1 MSDQIPAITDA
12 VADVRG
18 DASLSEILADVEP
31 VIKETRAGYK
41 TTEFWGTL
49 AGLAALNLNG
59 VIMTLPD
66 KWQAIGSAAIIGLY
80 AISRGLAKKGIPA
93 IEVAKVPEA

>member
-1 MSDQIPAITDA
+1 MSDQIPAISDA
-12 VADVRG
+12 VSDVRA
-18 DASLSEILADVEP
+18 DAPLSDIVADFEP
-31 VIKETRAGYK
+31 VIKETREGYK
-41 TTEFWGTL
+41 TTEFWGAV

-93 IEVAKVPEA
+93 IEQQVPEA